1 MSTVGMNKERWD
13 HMAGKPQ
20 WDIQVALRGPDSY
33 YGEVLKWFT
42 TAVIRGHMRGVI
54 RVGGSINID
63 LKLVI
68 LPKHSSLHAEQ
79 IERSKWN
86 AAHFVEHVHLAADH
100 IGIPVMR
107 IPGELW
113 HRVMQYDSLSEAA
126 REILE
131 FVKTKNKEV
140 PEQPTEP
147 TQQIPTSPYG
157 DIEKLLWKTV
167 SAGGPSSKLK
177 KYDEAQIAELERHY
191 RHSLGGQ

>member
-1 MSTVGMNKERWD
+1 MSTTAVMNKERWD

-54 RVGGSINID
+54 RVGGSINAD
-63 LKLVI
+63 LKLVV
-68 LPKHSSLHAEQ
+68 LPKHSSLHSEA

-100 IGIPVMR
+100 IGIPVLR

-113 HRVMQYDSLSEAA
+113 HRVMQYDSQSEAA

-131 FVKTKNKEV
+131 FVKAKNKET
-140 PEQPTEP
+140 PEP
-147 TQQIPTSPYG
+147 TSESIPDGIFTTN
-157 DIEKLLWKTV
+157 ELTWKTV
-167 SAGGPSSKLK
+167 AAASASKFK
-177 KYDEAQIAELERHY
+177 KYDETAIAELERHY
-191 RHSLGGQ
+191 LKSLGGH